1 MGDVVDMAAQLQ
13 DEHLALSLQRAR
25 MPIPAGVSGE
35 CEQCFEESSR
45 LVGGRCGF
53 CRDGRR
59 RPANPTGRAP
69 TPAPAPVHQSGSG
82 SAVVQPAREDTQMG
96 KSITFIADGAV
107 LAEIKRRTA
116 DGTSNNRAALDLVEA
131 GLAAVVGG
139 STGSEAPSL
148 DLTGVDAVVLIDE
161 LTRRLTAA
169 PDHAT
174 VDAAEERAASAVARA
189 EVAEAR
195 ASAAE
200 GKLDTLRA
208 ALAA

>member
-1 MGDVVDMAAQLQ
+1 MGDVVDMAADLQ
-13 DEHLALSLQRAR
+13 DEHLEHSLRRAR
-25 MPIPAGVSGE
+25 VPIAAGVPGE
-35 CEQCFEESSR
+35 CEQCFEDSPR
-45 LVGGRCGF
+45 LVGGRCAF

-59 RPANPTGRAP
+59 RLVNPTGRVSAVAAP
-69 TPAPAPVHQSGSG
+69 NHRADSDP
-82 SAVVQPAREDTQMG
+82 AVVQPAKEETQMG
-96 KSITFIADGAV
+96 KSITFVADGAV

-131 GLAAVVGG
+131 GLSAITGGQAASDMSRV
-139 STGSEAPSL
+139 
-148 DLTGVDAVVLIDE
+148 DLTAVDAVVLIEE

-169 PDHAT
+169 PDHTAI
-174 VDAAEERAASAVARA
+174 VAAEERAASAAARA
-189 EVAEAR
+189 EAAEAR